1 VTDALR
7 SLAADLCDR
16 VLDAHREAQAQS
28 LERTGSVASLFESR
42 GQGAGDETFAL
53 DERCEA
59 AVEAWA
65 RNHARSGPLS
75 VLTEDR
81 GWRHFGPDPRRSG
94 AALELA
100 GFDHGGPRLAVDPV
114 DGTRNIACDLRS
126 AWTVVSACGPGS
138 DVPRAQDVTHGTVSE
153 LPVTAA
159 ASARR
164 FVADTGRGATVETRA
179 CLLGQPAGTPSPPS
193 ELRVDAS
200 DEPRGYLPFFRY
212 DPHLRPAAV
221 ELESH
226 FLERLIEHEGASARH
241 LYDDQ
246 YISSAGQLVLLAL
259 GTYRF
264 VCDPRP
270 LLGARTKTA
279 ATTSKPYDLAGA
291 LVLAREAGC
300 VLTPLD
306 APRLPPADG
315 SALPFDF
322 PLDTSAEV
330 GFVGYHNPATAR
342 RFAPHLVHA
351 LHRTAPLRQPHADRP

>member
-1 VTDALR
+1 MTDALR
-7 SLAADLCDR
+7 TLAADLCDR
-16 VLDAHREAQAQS
+16 VLDAHRSAQAEA
-28 LERTGSVASLFESR
+28 LERTGSVRVLFESR

-59 AVEAWA
+59 AVDAWA
-65 RNHARSGPLS
+65 RDHARAGPLS

-81 GWRHFGPDPRRSG
+81 GWRHFGPDPGRDG
-94 AALELA
+94 ASIELA
-100 GFDHGGPRLAVDPV
+100 SFDHGGPRLAVDPV

-126 AWTVVSACGPGS
+126 AWTVVSACGPGPGT
-138 DVPRAQDVTHGTVSE
+138 PRARDVTHGTVSE

-164 FVADTGRGATVETRA
+164 FVADEGRGAAVESRA
-179 CLLGQPAGTPSPPS
+179 CVLGEPIGAPCAPSV
-193 ELRVDAS
+193 LRVDTS

-221 ELESH
+221 ALESD

-270 LLGARTKTA
+270 LLGARTSTA

-300 VLTPLD
+300 VVTPLD
-306 APRLPPADG
+306 AHQLPPADG

-322 PLDTSAEV
+322 PLDTSAQV

-351 LHRTAPLRQPHADRP
+351 LERAAPHRQPHADRP

>member
-1 VTDALR
+1 MTDALR
-7 SLAADLCDR
+7 SLSADLCDR
-16 VLDAHREAQAQS
+16 VLDAHREAQREA
-28 LERTGSVASLFESR
+28 LERTGSVAVLFESR

-53 DERCEA
+53 DELCER
-59 AVEAWA
+59 AVDAWA
-65 RNHARSGPLS
+65 REHARRGPVS

-81 GWRHFGPDPRRSG
+81 GWRHFGPDPDRRD
-94 AALELA
+94 AVLELK

-114 DGTRNIACDLRS
+114 DGTRNIAADLRS
-126 AWTVVSACGPGS
+126 AWTVVSACGPGTG
-138 DVPRAQDVTHGTVSE
+138 VPRAADVVHGTVSE

-164 FVADTGRGATVETRA
+164 FVADAGNGATVETRA
-179 CLLGQPAGTPSPPS
+179 CLLGRAVGAPDEPRP
-193 ELRVDAS
+193 LHVDTS
-200 DEPRGYLPFFRY
+200 SEPRGYVPFFRY
-212 DPHLRPAAV
+212 DPHLRRAAV
-221 ELESH
+221 ELEAR

-246 YISSAGQLVLLAL
+246 YICSAGQLVLLAL

-270 LLGARTKTA
+270 LLGTRTGTA

-300 VLTPLD
+300 VVTPLD
-306 APRLPPADG
+306 GRTTPAADG
-315 SALPFDF
+315 SPQPFDF
-322 PLDTSAEV
+322 PLDTATQV

-351 LHRTAPLRQPHADRP
+351 LDGAGPPTPDARP